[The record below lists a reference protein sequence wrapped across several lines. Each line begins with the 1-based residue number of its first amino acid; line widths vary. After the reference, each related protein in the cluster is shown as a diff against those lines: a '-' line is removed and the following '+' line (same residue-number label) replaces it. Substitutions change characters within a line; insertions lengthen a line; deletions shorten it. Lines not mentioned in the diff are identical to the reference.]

1 MSLNNKF
8 LDNISDDQAI
18 FTNSLIYR
26 KMKNLNN
33 GYDIYSLVRLDNR
46 FVWSKTNDYY
56 INTNVFTE
64 DFNDLRFDT
73 EDVNNDKY
81 LTIYR
86 LYEDMAIDLM
96 IYNSENMLVW
106 NNLNIPMDINNIQ
119 TKSLLEIPS
128 HIDLTKEDEC
138 LNDECLNDEYNEPFD
153 MGLEPLCGWSN
164 LLKREPP
171 DELTIND
178 DLNDEFYKN
187 ILDDEPLNMND
198 NFNYPDTD
206 DEKSVCFDKELVFE
220 IPQVEYRSD
229 PYDNEWY
236 SKDEFVDYYGGLI
249 EWNNQDP
256 KLVLKRYQY
265 YKFSETFNHLSNRRF
280 EFLFKKYEK
289 TFV

>member
-26 KMKNLNN
+26 KIKNLNN
-33 GYDIYSLVRLDNR
+33 GYDIYALVRLDDR
-46 FVWSKTNDYY
+46 FVWSKTNNYH
-56 INTNVFTE
+56 INMVSTSE
-64 DFNDLRFDT
+64 YFNDLRC
-73 EDVNNDKY
+73 VNENGKY

-86 LYEDMAIDLM
+86 LYEGMATNLM
-96 IYNSENMLVW
+96 IYNSENILVW
-106 NNLNIPMDINNIQ
+106 NNLNIPMDINNIH
-119 TKSLLEIPS
+119 TTSLLDIPS

-138 LNDECLNDEYNEPFD
+138 QGNGRDEPFE
-153 MGLEPLCGWSN
+153 MNFEPLCGWPD

-171 DELTIND
+171 DELSIKD
-178 DLNDEFYKN
+178 DEFYKN
-187 ILDDEPLNMND
+187 ILDDEPLNRND
-198 NFNYPDTD
+198 NFNYHDTD
-206 DEKSVCFDKELVFE
+206 DEKSVCFDKNLNIE
-220 IPQVEYRSD
+220 IPEVEYRSD

-236 SKDEFVDYYGGLI
+236 SKDEFLDYYGGLT

-256 KLVLKRYQY
+256 GLVLRRYQY
-265 YKFSETFNHLSNRRF
+265 YKFSETFKNVSDRRF

>member
-33 GYDIYSLVRLDNR
+33 GYDIYSLVRLDDR
-46 FVWSKTNDYY
+46 FVWSKTNNYH
-56 INTNVFTE
+56 INMVSTSE
-64 DFNDLRFDT
+64 YFNDLRC
-73 EDVNNDKY
+73 VNENGKY

-86 LYEDMAIDLM
+86 LYEGMATNLM
-96 IYNSENMLVW
+96 IYNSENILVW
-106 NNLNIPMDINNIQ
+106 NNLNIPMDINNIH
-119 TKSLLEIPS
+119 TTSLLDIPS

-138 LNDECLNDEYNEPFD
+138 QGNGCDEPFE
-153 MGLEPLCGWSN
+153 MNFEPLCGWPN

-171 DELTIND
+171 DELSIKD
-178 DLNDEFYKN
+178 DEFYKN
-187 ILDDEPLNMND
+187 ILDDEPLNRND

-206 DEKSVCFDKELVFE
+206 DEKSVCFDKNLNIE
-220 IPQVEYRSD
+220 IPEVEYRSD

-236 SKDEFVDYYGGLI
+236 SKDEFLDYYGGLT

-256 KLVLKRYQY
+256 ELVLRRYQY
-265 YKFSETFNHLSNRRF
+265 YKFSETFKHVSDRRF

>member
-8 LDNISDDQAI
+8 LDNISYDQAI

-33 GYDIYSLVRLDNR
+33 GYDIYVLTRLDDR
-46 FVWSKTNDYY
+46 FVWDKTNDY
-56 INTNVFTE
+56 NMNHNVTTE
-64 DFNDLRFDT
+64 EFNDLRC
-73 EDVNNDKY
+73 VNGADKY

-86 LYEDMAIDLM
+86 LYEGMATNLM

-106 NNLNIPMDINNIQ
+106 NNLNIPMDINNIH
-119 TKSLLEIPS
+119 TTSLLDIPS

-138 LNDECLNDEYNEPFD
+138 LDNKYDEPFE
-153 MGLEPLCGWSN
+153 MNFEPLCGWDN

-171 DELTIND
+171 DDLIIND
-178 DLNDEFYKN
+178 NNDEFFKD
-187 ILDDEPLNMND
+187 ILEDEPIHRND

-206 DEKSVCFDKELVFE
+206 DEKSVCFNKDLVVE
-220 IPQVEYRSD
+220 IPEVEYRSD

-236 SKDEFVDYYGGLI
+236 SKDEFMEYYGGLT

-265 YKFSETFNHLSNRRF
+265 YKFSETFDHLSNRRF
-280 EFLFKKYEK
+280 EFLFKKFEK

>member
-1 MSLNNKF
+1 MILNNKF

-33 GYDIYSLVRLDNR
+33 GYDIYALVRLDDR
-46 FVWSKTNDYY
+46 FVWSKTNNYH
-56 INTNVFTE
+56 INMVSTSE
-64 DFNDLRFDT
+64 YFNDLRC
-73 EDVNNDKY
+73 VNENGKY

-86 LYEDMAIDLM
+86 LYEGMATNLM
-96 IYNSENMLVW
+96 IYNSENILVW
-106 NNLNIPMDINNIQ
+106 NNLNIPMDINNIH
-119 TKSLLEIPS
+119 TTSLLDIPS

-138 LNDECLNDEYNEPFD
+138 QGNGCDEPFE
-153 MGLEPLCGWSN
+153 MNFEPLCGWPN

-171 DELTIND
+171 DELSIKD
-178 DLNDEFYKN
+178 DEFYKN
-187 ILDDEPLNMND
+187 ILDDEPLNRND
-198 NFNYPDTD
+198 NFNYHDTD
-206 DEKSVCFDKELVFE
+206 DEKSVCFDKNLNIE
-220 IPQVEYRSD
+220 IPEVEYRSD

-236 SKDEFVDYYGGLI
+236 SKDEFLDYYGGLT

-256 KLVLKRYQY
+256 GLVLRRYQY
-265 YKFSETFNHLSNRRF
+265 YKFSETFKLVSDRRF

>member
-1 MSLNNKF
+1 MNLNNKF

-33 GYDIYSLVRLDNR
+33 GYDIYSLVRLDDR
-46 FVWSKTNDYY
+46 FVWSKTNNYH
-56 INTNVFTE
+56 INMVSTSE
-64 DFNDLRFDT
+64 YFNDLRC
-73 EDVNNDKY
+73 VNENGKY

-86 LYEDMAIDLM
+86 LYEGMATNLM
-96 IYNSENMLVW
+96 IYNSENILVW
-106 NNLNIPMDINNIQ
+106 NNLNIPMDINNIH
-119 TKSLLEIPS
+119 TTSLLDIPS

-138 LNDECLNDEYNEPFD
+138 QGNGCDEPFE
-153 MGLEPLCGWSN
+153 MNFEPLCGWPN

-171 DELTIND
+171 DELSIKD
-178 DLNDEFYKN
+178 DEFYKN
-187 ILDDEPLNMND
+187 ILDDEPLNRND

-206 DEKSVCFDKELVFE
+206 DEKSVCFDKNLNIE
-220 IPQVEYRSD
+220 IPEVEYRSD

-236 SKDEFVDYYGGLI
+236 SKDEFLDYYGGLT

-256 KLVLKRYQY
+256 ELVLRRYQY
-265 YKFSETFNHLSNRRF
+265 YKFSETFKLVSDRRF

>member
-33 GYDIYSLVRLDNR
+33 GYDIYSLVRLDDR
-46 FVWSKTNDYY
+46 FVWSKTNNYH
-56 INTNVFTE
+56 INMVSTSE
-64 DFNDLRFDT
+64 YFNDLRC
-73 EDVNNDKY
+73 VNENGKY

-86 LYEDMAIDLM
+86 LYEGMATNLM
-96 IYNSENMLVW
+96 IYNSENILVW
-106 NNLNIPMDINNIQ
+106 NNLNIPMDINNIH
-119 TKSLLEIPS
+119 TTSLLDIPS

-138 LNDECLNDEYNEPFD
+138 QGNGCDEPFE
-153 MGLEPLCGWSN
+153 MNFEPLCGWPD

-171 DELTIND
+171 DELSIKD
-178 DLNDEFYKN
+178 DEFYKN
-187 ILDDEPLNMND
+187 ILDDEPLNRND

-206 DEKSVCFDKELVFE
+206 DEKSVCFDKNLNIE
-220 IPQVEYRSD
+220 IPEVEYRSD

-236 SKDEFVDYYGGLI
+236 YKDEFLDYYGGLT

-256 KLVLKRYQY
+256 ELVLRRYQY
-265 YKFSETFNHLSNRRF
+265 YKFSETFKHVSDRRF

>member
-33 GYDIYSLVRLDNR
+33 GYDIYALVRLDDR
-46 FVWSKTNDYY
+46 FVWSKTNNYH
-56 INTNVFTE
+56 INMVSTSE
-64 DFNDLRFDT
+64 YFNDLRC
-73 EDVNNDKY
+73 VNENGKY

-86 LYEDMAIDLM
+86 LYEGMATNLM
-96 IYNSENMLVW
+96 IYNSENILVW
-106 NNLNIPMDINNIQ
+106 NNLNIPMDINNIH
-119 TKSLLEIPS
+119 TTSLLDIPS

-138 LNDECLNDEYNEPFD
+138 LNDEPFE
-153 MGLEPLCGWSN
+153 MNFEPLCGWPN

-171 DELTIND
+171 DELSIKD
-178 DLNDEFYKN
+178 DEFYKS
-187 ILDDEPLNMND
+187 ILDDEPLNRND

-206 DEKSVCFDKELVFE
+206 DEKSVCFDKNLNIE
-220 IPQVEYRSD
+220 IPEVEYRSD

-236 SKDEFVDYYGGLI
+236 SKDEFLDYYGGLT

-256 KLVLKRYQY
+256 ELVLRRYQY
-265 YKFSETFNHLSNRRF
+265 YKFSETFKHVSDRRF

>member
-1 MSLNNKF
+1 MNLNNNI
-8 LDNISDDQAI
+8 LDDIPYDQAI
-18 FTNSLIYR
+18 FTNSVIYR
-26 KMKNLNN
+26 KMKNLKDN
-33 GYDIYSLVRLDNR
+33 YDIYALIRLDNR
-46 FVWSKTNDYY
+46 FVWSKTTDYY

-64 DFNDLRFDT
+64 DFTDLRFA

-86 LYEDMAIDLM
+86 VYEGMAIDLM

-106 NNLNIPMDINNIQ
+106 NNMNIPMDINNIQ
-119 TKSLLEIPS
+119 TKSLLDIPS

-138 LNDECLNDEYNEPFD
+138 QGDDYDGYDGPFD
-153 MGLEPLCGWSN
+153 MGLEPLCGWDN
-164 LLKREPP
+164 LLKRDPP
-171 DELTIND
+171 DELHIKDNLND
-178 DLNDEFYKN
+178 DFFKN
-187 ILDDEPLNMND
+187 ILDDEPIHRND
-198 NFNYPDTD
+198 NFKYPDTD
-206 DEKSVCFDKELVFE
+206 DEKSVCFDKELVVE
-220 IPQVEYRSD
+220 IPHVEYRSD

-236 SKDEFVDYYGGLI
+236 TKEEFIDYYGGLT

>member
-1 MSLNNKF
+1 MKLNNQF
-8 LDNISDDQAI
+8 LDDISYDQAI

-33 GYDIYSLVRLDNR
+33 GYDVYVLTRLDNR
-46 FVWSKTNDYY
+46 FVWSKTNDYNMNNN
-56 INTNVFTE
+56 INTE
-64 DFNDLRFDT
+64 EFNDLRC
-73 EDVNNDKY
+73 VNSAGKY

-86 LYEDMAIDLM
+86 LYEGMATNLM

-106 NNLNIPMDINNIQ
+106 NNLNIPMDINNIH
-119 TKSLLEIPS
+119 TTSLLDIPS
-128 HIDLTKEDEC
+128 HIDLTKEDDC
-138 LNDECLNDEYNEPFD
+138 LNDGYDEPFD
-153 MGLEPLCGWSN
+153 MNFEPLCGWPD

-171 DELTIND
+171 DELNI
-178 DLNDEFYKN
+178 NDEFYKN
-187 ILDDEPLNMND
+187 ILDEDTIHRND

-206 DEKSVCFDKELVFE
+206 DEKSVCFDKDLVVE
-220 IPQVEYRSD
+220 IPSLEYRVD

-236 SKDEFVDYYGGLI
+236 SKDEFLDYYGSLV

-256 KLVLKRYQY
+256 KLVLRREQY
-265 YKFSETFNHLSNRRF
+265 YHFTEMFHSASDRRF

>member
-1 MSLNNKF
+1 MNLKDKF

-18 FTNSLIYR
+18 FTNNLIYR

-33 GYDIYSLVRLDNR
+33 DYDIYVLTRLDDR
-46 FVWSKTNDYY
+46 FVWEKTNDYHM
-56 INTNVFTE
+56 NHNVTTE
-64 DFNDLRFDT
+64 EFNDLRC
-73 EDVNNDKY
+73 VNENGKY

-86 LYEDMAIDLM
+86 LYEGMATNLM

-106 NNLNIPMDINNIQ
+106 NNLNIPMDINNIH
-119 TKSLLEIPS
+119 TTSLLEIPS

-138 LNDECLNDEYNEPFD
+138 QGNGCDEPFE
-153 MGLEPLCGWSN
+153 MNFEPLCGWDN

-171 DELTIND
+171 DDLIIND
-178 DLNDEFYKN
+178 NNDEFFKN
-187 ILDDEPLNMND
+187 ILDDEPIKRND

-206 DEKSVCFDKELVFE
+206 DEKSVCFDKELVVE

-236 SKDEFVDYYGGLI
+236 SKDEFLEYYGGLT

-265 YKFSETFNHLSNRRF
+265 YHFAETFNHLNNRRF
-280 EFLFKKYEK
+280 EYLFKKFEK

>member
-26 KMKNLNN
+26 KMKNLTN
-33 GYDIYSLVRLDNR
+33 GYDIYSLVRLDDR
-46 FVWSKTNDYY
+46 FVWSKTNNYH
-56 INTNVFTE
+56 INMVSTSE
-64 DFNDLRFDT
+64 YFNDLRC
-73 EDVNNDKY
+73 VNENGKY

-86 LYEDMAIDLM
+86 LYEGMATNLM
-96 IYNSENMLVW
+96 IYNSENILVW
-106 NNLNIPMDINNIQ
+106 NNLNIPMDINNIH
-119 TKSLLEIPS
+119 TTSLLDIPS

-138 LNDECLNDEYNEPFD
+138 QGNGCDEPFE
-153 MGLEPLCGWSN
+153 MNFEPLCGWPN

-171 DELTIND
+171 DELSIKD
-178 DLNDEFYKN
+178 DEFYKN
-187 ILDDEPLNMND
+187 ILDDKPIHRND

-206 DEKSVCFDKELVFE
+206 DEKSVCFDKNLNIE
-220 IPQVEYRSD
+220 IPEVEYRSD

-236 SKDEFVDYYGGLI
+236 SKDEFLDYYGGLT

-256 KLVLKRYQY
+256 ELVLRRYQY
-265 YKFSETFNHLSNRRF
+265 YKFSETFKHVSDRRF

>member
-33 GYDIYSLVRLDNR
+33 GYDIYALVRLDDR
-46 FVWSKTNDYY
+46 FVWSKTNNYH
-56 INTNVFTE
+56 INMVSTSE
-64 DFNDLRFDT
+64 YFNDLRC
-73 EDVNNDKY
+73 VNENGKY

-86 LYEDMAIDLM
+86 LYEGMATNLM
-96 IYNSENMLVW
+96 IYNSENILVW
-106 NNLNIPMDINNIQ
+106 NNLNIPMDINNIH
-119 TKSLLEIPS
+119 TTSLLDIPS
-128 HIDLTKEDEC
+128 HIDLTKEDGC
-138 LNDECLNDEYNEPFD
+138 QGNGCDEPFE
-153 MGLEPLCGWSN
+153 MNFEPLCGWPD

-171 DELTIND
+171 DELSIKD
-178 DLNDEFYKN
+178 DEFYKS
-187 ILDDEPLNMND
+187 ILEDEPLNRND

-206 DEKSVCFDKELVFE
+206 DEKSVCFDKNLNIE
-220 IPQVEYRSD
+220 IPEVEYRSD

-236 SKDEFVDYYGGLI
+236 SKDEFLYYYGGLT

-256 KLVLKRYQY
+256 ELVLRRYQY
-265 YKFSETFNHLSNRRF
+265 YKFSETFKNVSDRRF

>member
-33 GYDIYSLVRLDNR
+33 GYDIYALVRLDDR
-46 FVWSKTNDYY
+46 FVWSKTNNYH
-56 INTNVFTE
+56 INMVSTSE
-64 DFNDLRFDT
+64 YFNDLRC
-73 EDVNNDKY
+73 VNENGKY

-86 LYEDMAIDLM
+86 LYEGMATNLM
-96 IYNSENMLVW
+96 IYNSENILVW
-106 NNLNIPMDINNIQ
+106 NNLNIPMDINNIH
-119 TKSLLEIPS
+119 TTSLLDIPS

-138 LNDECLNDEYNEPFD
+138 HGNGCDEPFE
-153 MGLEPLCGWSN
+153 MNFEPLCGWPN

-171 DELTIND
+171 DELSIKD
-178 DLNDEFYKN
+178 DEFYKN
-187 ILDDEPLNMND
+187 ILDDEPIHRND

-206 DEKSVCFDKELVFE
+206 DEKSVCFDKNLNIE
-220 IPQVEYRSD
+220 IPEVEYRSD

-236 SKDEFVDYYGGLI
+236 SKDEFLDYYGGLT

-256 KLVLKRYQY
+256 ELVLRRYQY
-265 YKFSETFNHLSNRRF
+265 YKFSETFKHVSDRRF

>member
-1 MSLNNKF
+1 MNLKDKF
-8 LDNISDDQAI
+8 LDNITYDQAI

-26 KMKNLNN
+26 KIKNLDN
-33 GYDIYSLVRLDNR
+33 GYDVYMLTRLDDH
-46 FVWSKTNDYY
+46 FVWEKTNDYNMNHN
-56 INTNVFTE
+56 INIE
-64 DFNDLRFDT
+64 EFNDLRC
-73 EDVNNDKY
+73 VNSTGKY

-86 LYEDMAIDLM
+86 LYEGVATNLM

-106 NNLNIPMDINNIQ
+106 NNLNIPMDINNIH
-119 TKSLLEIPS
+119 TTSLLEIPS
-128 HIDLTKEDEC
+128 HIDLTKEDKC
-138 LNDECLNDEYNEPFD
+138 LHDEPFE
-153 MGLEPLCGWSN
+153 MNFEPLCGWDN

-171 DELTIND
+171 DDLIIND
-178 DLNDEFYKN
+178 NNDEFFKN
-187 ILDDEPLNMND
+187 ILDDEPLDRND

-206 DEKSVCFDKELVFE
+206 DEKSVCFDKELVTE
-220 IPQVEYRSD
+220 IPQVEYRVD

-236 SKDEFVDYYGGLI
+236 SKDEFLEYYGGLT

-265 YKFSETFNHLSNRRF
+265 YHFTQTFKYVSERRF

>member
-1 MSLNNKF
+1 MNLKDKF

-18 FTNSLIYR
+18 FTNCLIYR

-33 GYDIYSLVRLDNR
+33 GYDIYSLVRLDDR
-46 FVWSKTNDYY
+46 FVWSKTNDYHMNNN
-56 INTNVFTE
+56 ITTE
-64 DFNDLRFDT
+64 EFNDLRC
-73 EDVNNDKY
+73 VNENGKY

-86 LYEDMAIDLM
+86 LYEGMATNLM

-106 NNLNIPMDINNIQ
+106 NNLNIPMDINNIH
-119 TKSLLEIPS
+119 TTSLLDIPS

-138 LNDECLNDEYNEPFD
+138 LQDEPFE
-153 MGLEPLCGWSN
+153 MNYEPLCGWDN

-171 DELTIND
+171 DELSIND
-178 DLNDEFYKN
+178 DLNDEFFKN
-187 ILDDEPLNMND
+187 ILDEEPLKRND

-206 DEKSVCFDKELVFE
+206 DEKSVCFDKELVVE
-220 IPQVEYRSD
+220 IPEVEYRSD

-236 SKDEFVDYYGGLI
+236 TKDEFLEYYGGLT
-249 EWNNQDP
+249 EWKNQDP
-256 KLVLKRYQY
+256 KLVLRRYQY
-265 YKFSETFNHLSNRRF
+265 YNFSETFKNLSNRRF

>member
-1 MSLNNKF
+1 MNLKDKF
-8 LDNISDDQAI
+8 LDNITYDQAI
-18 FTNSLIYR
+18 FTDSLIYR

-33 GYDIYSLVRLDNR
+33 GYDIYVLTRLDDR
-46 FVWSKTNDYY
+46 FVWEKTNDY
-56 INTNVFTE
+56 NMNHNVTTE
-64 DFNDLRFDT
+64 EFNDLRC
-73 EDVNNDKY
+73 VNSSGKY

-86 LYEDMAIDLM
+86 LYEGVATNLM

-106 NNLNIPMDINNIQ
+106 NNLNIPMDINNIH
-119 TKSLLEIPS
+119 TTSLLEIPS
-128 HIDLTKEDEC
+128 HIDLTKEDKC
-138 LNDECLNDEYNEPFD
+138 LHDEPFE
-153 MGLEPLCGWSN
+153 MNFEPLCGWDN

-171 DELTIND
+171 DDLIIND
-178 DLNDEFYKN
+178 NNDDFFKN
-187 ILDDEPLNMND
+187 ILYDEPLNRND

-206 DEKSVCFDKELVFE
+206 DEKSVCFDKELVVE
-220 IPQVEYRSD
+220 IPQVEYRVD

-236 SKDEFVDYYGGLI
+236 SKDEFIEYYGGLT

-265 YKFSETFNHLSNRRF
+265 YHFAETFKYVSERRF